1 MFSIFLITLLKFTAR
16 PHVHRIRTLNLR
28 PDVAAYYLPPFRPK
42 REPKL
47 RNAILKFLRRFQA
60 KDSSPALVPT
70 VPPPTPPSRKG
81 VRYAKLA
88 SDLVARMSNVEELNV
103 EGLWGHVDGFAGP
116 RSICCGRRN
125 LIDLEHTMQ
134 TMIATGWST
143 FGSTLR
149 RLKLHLPHY
158 CFFVSTMPTL
168 VFPCLE
174 ELDITLDSSIFLG
187 DRVVPFIND
196 HHSTLQSLELSFE
209 DTNLD
214 PCSYLHQIHNIPNLT
229 TFRFRYHV
237 IDVID
242 LDTSGLHTFLS
253 THATNLR
260 ALRLDLYT
268 NEDRPGV
275 LNQDDWS
282 AQPVFHIALPRLESL
297 ELGGRCFT
305 NLEKIGTYLRQY
317 AHSLTVLKLERRH
330 LLFREVEVLLEV
342 LTGHDKLQCLTMYVL
357 HLTPELLDLLAMK
370 LPSLD
375 HIYMI
380 FQFVFPS
387 QNETAVED
395 IDAQLVSLSFKSTVI
410 SYNFR
415 VVVLPSNAW
424 TFVS

>member
-1 MFSIFLITLLKFTAR
+1 MFSVLLITLLKFTVR

-28 PDVAAYYLPPFRPK
+28 PDVAAYYLPPFRQK

-47 RNAILKFLRRFQA
+47 RNGILRFLRRFQA
-60 KDSSPALVPT
+60 KDSLPALVPT
-70 VPPPTPPSRKG
+70 VPLPTPPSRRA

-88 SDLVARMSNVEELNV
+88 SDLIARMSNVEELNM
-103 EGLWGHVDGFAGP
+103 EGLWGFWDGPAGS

-125 LIDLEHTMQ
+125 LIDLGYTMQ

-158 CFFVSTMPTL
+158 CFFVSTMPKL

-174 ELDITLDSSIFLG
+174 ELDITLDASIFLR

-196 HHSTLQSLELSFE
+196 HHSTLRSLELSFE
-209 DTNLD
+209 EIDSD
-214 PCSYLHQIHNIPNLT
+214 ACSYLRQIRNIPNLT
-229 TFRFRYHV
+229 TFRFHCHV
-237 IDVID
+237 LDVEN
-242 LDTSGLHTFLS
+242 LDTLGLHTFLS

-268 NEDRPGV
+268 EADRRGEPNG
-275 LNQDDWS
+275 QDWS

-297 ELGGRCFT
+297 ELGGGCFT
-305 NLEKIGTYLRQY
+305 NLEKMGTYLRQY
-317 AHSLTVLKLERRH
+317 AHSLTVLKFERRH

-342 LTGHDKLQCLTMYVL
+342 LTGHDKLRSLSVHVL

-375 HIYMI
+375 HLYVM
-380 FQFVFPS
+380 FQFVLPS
-387 QNETAVED
+387 QNEAAVED
-395 IDAQLVSLSFKSTVI
+395 IDAQLVSPSFNSTVI
-410 SYNFR
+410 SHNFCII
-415 VVVLPSNAW
+415 VLLGDAW